1 MTLESFIQN
10 LSLSSLRELL
20 NLCRPLPKTSQV
32 RRAKKVRMKRKMARQ
47 EVKETKRKRKRK
59 LLLQSSSVLE
69 IKMALKDLEKL

>member
-1 MTLESFIQN
+1 
-10 LSLSSLRELL
+10 
-20 NLCRPLPKTSQV
+20 V

-47 EVKETKRKRKRK
+47 EVKETRKKRKRK